1 MGRPNK
7 SGDDA
12 RGLFGARRGNNRAR
26 ETLTPAMADPHFEDS
41 PWSEVVLVC
50 AKCAAKLGRGRK
62 GKTELRGEIRH
73 ALKARGLGKRV
84 RVVETGCLDLCPK
97 DGQTVATGRLL
108 SKGRLA
114 VFGARANGQ
123 DVVHRLFARGD

>member
-1 MGRPNK
+1 
-7 SGDDA
+7 
-12 RGLFGARRGNNRAR
+12 
-26 ETLTPAMADPHFEDS
+26 MADPHIEAA

-62 GKTELRGEIRH
+62 GKAELRGEIRH

-97 DGQTVATGRLL
+97 DGQTIATGRELGR
-108 SKGRLA
+108 GRLMVA
-114 VFGARANGQ
+114 GPRADGDEVVDLLVGSGALR
-123 DVVHRLFARGD
+123 V